1 MVGILTNQYAYF
13 YCLLFGAEMKK
24 LRVFKCPCG
33 QRIER
38 LVKDDVRVV
47 KCECGKDAN
56 RTLSA
61 PRCFGNTTGSS
72 PSVRY

>member
-1 MVGILTNQYAYF
+1 
-13 YCLLFGAEMKK
+13 MKK
-24 LRVFKCPCG
+24 LRVFKCACG

-47 KCECGKDAN
+47 KCECGKDAE

>member
-1 MVGILTNQYAYF
+1 
-13 YCLLFGAEMKK
+13 MKK

-47 KCECGKDAN
+47 KCECGKDAE

-72 PSVRY
+72 PSARY

>member
-1 MVGILTNQYAYF
+1 
-13 YCLLFGAEMKK
+13 MKK

-47 KCECGKDAN
+47 KCDCGKDAE

-72 PSVRY
+72 PSLFRY